1 MSDLRQAVADY
12 LAIRHALGFQL
23 RGYDR
28 LLGDLVDNLARAGAS
43 TLTTELAVAWATKPA
58 CAQPFR
64 WKTRLSVARGFARY
78 LQSIDPAAQVP
89 PSNLLAYRRAR
100 PAPYLY
106 GAAEIDALLEAT
118 DTLRPSL
125 RAVTYRTLLG
135 LLAVTGMRVG
145 EAIALDRDDVDPR
158 ARTLAIRAAKHA
170 SRQLPLHAST
180 ADALYAY
187 ARRRDQLCPAP
198 TATPSF
204 FVSTA
209 GTRLIYE
216 CVRETFIK
224 LRGVAGLDR
233 GSGPSPRI
241 HDLRH
246 GFAVQ
251 TLLHWHHAGVD
262 VAARLPLLSAWLG
275 HRHPASTYYYLQA
288 APELLALAAERLPE
302 LGARS

>member
-1 MSDLRQAVADY
+1 
-12 LAIRHALGFQL
+12 
-23 RGYDR
+23 
-28 LLGDLVDNLARAGAS
+28 
-43 TLTTELAVAWATKPA
+43 
-58 CAQPFR
+58 
-64 WKTRLSVARGFARY
+64 
-78 LQSIDPAAQVP
+78 VP

-106 GAAEIDALLEAT
+106 SAAEIDALLAAS

-125 RAVTYRTLLG
+125 GAVTYRTLLG

-158 ARTLAIRAAKHA
+158 ELTLAIREAKHA
-170 SRQLPLHAST
+170 TRQLPALHAST
-180 ADALYAY
+180 AQALHAY
-187 ARRRDQLCPAP
+187 AHRRNQFCPAP
-198 TATPSF
+198 KASSF
-204 FVSTA
+204 FLSTA

-224 LRGVAGLDR
+224 RAV
-233 GSGPSPRI
+233 SPALTAARVRVL
-241 HDLRH
+241 DLRH

-251 TLLHWHHAGVD
+251 TLLDWHRAGVD

-275 HRHPASTYYYLQA
+275 HIHPASTYYYLHA